1 MTANEVPPLSLSSL
15 LVAHACFQADGY
27 SLRGVHFDAVRRRP
41 QLTIV
46 RLVWRRCADHDI
58 ERRSR
63 RLPKGD
69 ARLLVWLLRL
79 DEAAPS

>member
-1 MTANEVPPLSLSSL
+1 MTADEVPPLSRSSL
-15 LVAHACFQADGY
+15 LVAHARFKADGY
-27 SLRGVHFDAVRRRP
+27 SLHGFQFCAVRRRP
-41 QLTIV
+41 RLTIV
-46 RLVWRRCADHDI
+46 RLVWRRCVDHDI

-79 DEAAPS
+79 DEG